1 MKGLKLLTIVVVGLL
16 CLTGCG
22 EKTLTCT
29 NTEEDNGVKMVQE
42 AQMTFKDD
50 QVTKVRMSIEAT
62 ATDND
67 IKEYWGS
74 FISAMESQYEEVDEE
89 GVKLTLTND
98 EKNYKFNMTVE
109 VDVTKA
115 SEDALVE
122 YDLEQLADTTA
133 TLEEVKKE
141 AEADGFTCK

>member
-1 MKGLKLLTIVVVGLL
+1 MKELKLLIIVVVGLL

-22 EKTLTCT
+22 EKTLICT
-29 NTEEDNGVKMVQE
+29 NAEEDSGVKMVQE

-62 ATDND
+62 ATDDD

-122 YDLEQLADTTA
+122 YDLEELADTTA

>member
-62 ATDND
+62 ATDDD

-98 EKNYKFNMTVE
+98 EKNYKFIMTVE

-133 TLEEVKKE
+133 TLGEVKKE

>member
-29 NTEEDNGVKMVQE
+29 NTEEDSGVKMVQE

-62 ATDND
+62 ATDDD

>member
-1 MKGLKLLTIVVVGLL
+1 
-16 CLTGCG
+16 
-22 EKTLTCT
+22 
-29 NTEEDNGVKMVQE
+29 
-42 AQMTFKDD
+42 MTFKDD

-62 ATDND
+62 ATDDD

>member
-62 ATDND
+62 ATDDD

>member
-62 ATDND
+62 ATDDD

-122 YDLEQLADTTA
+122 YDLEELADTTA

>member
-22 EKTLTCT
+22 EKTLICT
-29 NTEEDNGVKMVQE
+29 NAEEDSGVKMVQE

-62 ATDND
+62 ATDDD

-122 YDLEQLADTTA
+122 YDLEELADTTA